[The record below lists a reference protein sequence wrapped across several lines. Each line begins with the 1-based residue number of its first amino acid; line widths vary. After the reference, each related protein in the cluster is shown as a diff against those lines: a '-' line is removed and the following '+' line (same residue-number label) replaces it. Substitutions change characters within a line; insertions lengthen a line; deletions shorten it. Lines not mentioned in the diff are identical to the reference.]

1 MIGIFY
7 HIILYTVEFL
17 TILTTNYIYNTM
29 DEIQRAQLNKL
40 NQMVVDG
47 ENLNEEQK
55 ELRRELYALQRA
67 LAVNAVATSPGDNTL
82 YFL

>member
-1 MIGIFY
+1 
-7 HIILYTVEFL
+7 
-17 TILTTNYIYNTM
+17 M

-67 LAVNAVATSPGDNTL
+67 LAVNAVATSP
-82 YFL
+82 

>member
-1 MIGIFY
+1 
-7 HIILYTVEFL
+7 
-17 TILTTNYIYNTM
+17 M

-55 ELRRELYALQRA
+55 ELRRELSALQRA
-67 LAVNAVATSPGDNTL
+67 LAVNAVATSPGDTL
-82 YFL
+82 HFL

>member
-1 MIGIFY
+1 
-7 HIILYTVEFL
+7 
-17 TILTTNYIYNTM
+17 M

-55 ELRRELYALQRA
+55 ELRRELSALQRA
-67 LAVNAVATSPGDNTL
+67 LAVNAVATSPGDTVIPCTFFKEKLFFFALVFHN
-82 YFL
+82 

>member
-1 MIGIFY
+1 
-7 HIILYTVEFL
+7 
-17 TILTTNYIYNTM
+17 M

-55 ELRRELYALQRA
+55 ELRRELSALQRA
-67 LAVNAVATSPGDNTL
+67 LAVNAVATSPGDTL
-82 YFL
+82 SLKRNCSSSLLFFTINAV